1 MAEFVEWTLL
11 VWCRGSLSVVG
22 VWCLSLVSVI
32 PCARLILYWCASLV
46 DWGVC
51 SAFYLFRFLC
61 WGLWFFSIF
70 IGVSSIPRLR
80 FLFGFC
86 CWDSF
91 LFRLEFRDFSAGC
104 AVGVALADLL
114 FFVGERCRVTLTE
127 DFPPCLRKPIFLVV
141 FGVFKAFGS
150 LVKRFLIPCLVL
162 LFLFPEFCL
171 VIVQKSSTIL
181 ITIQLWC
188 ANSFGSARK
197 ENNKWVTAS
206 LFGSPVSR
214 QTCVAQEEFWP
225 ISFNDLLT
233 VSTRRV
239 LNLSYWL
246 KRTRKVFGLDVF
258 SGGKKN
264 KDQQLV

>member
-1 MAEFVEWTLL
+1 VF
-11 VWCRGSLSVVG
+11 
-22 VWCLSLVSVI
+22 I
-32 PCARLILYWCASLV
+32 PCFGYPARSFEFILVFSLV

-70 IGVSSIPRLR
+70 IGVSRIPRLR
-80 FLFGFC
+80 FFFGFR

-150 LVKRFLIPCLVL
+150 LVKRFLIPYLVL